1 MMMMMMRTMMIYAV
15 REDWPH
21 CLWGLLAQPVAFV
34 ASNDTFVITPRSIT
48 RLIIHVII
56 VVPGSIKCDYIST
69 CRLHVTSLAFGFYL
83 KSSVFVS
90 KR

>member
-1 MMMMMMRTMMIYAV
+1 MVMMMMKRTMMMMIYAV

-48 RLIIHVII
+48 RLIIHEIKVL
-56 VVPGSIKCDYIST
+56 PGNMKCD
-69 CRLHVTSLAFGFYL
+69 
-83 KSSVFVS
+83 
-90 KR
+90 